1 MRSFFRLCL
10 CALVLFPFA
19 RAFAAPSTAEQAVRE
34 ISAALAAKDVDVI
47 KKLVDVHALS
57 DVSYAGRYAESRQ
70 FAVLPDRQYQ
80 ADMFIERVASGT
92 LARQC
97 AEATRPGCPWYPD
110 GLVRAQIKAVGTNG
124 AIAAVDSK
132 ENIRSWLVLHKDAQG
147 WKAVAA
153 PRLLKDA
160 EQYTTED
167 FQKALQ
173 RYRAAMSQKQAEQQ
187 KLDVAYTAELAK
199 AVGQAKGIL
208 AAVTVGKFSFA
219 VDKDDTFDSLTISA
233 TVTNTHSEQI
243 NLVQMS
249 MLVLDASGKPVT
261 TMNFNTRTGYIEPG
275 KSGPLKLSTSI
286 RGTAKMVVAKN
297 LANGAYTAKGSAT
310 YVLMA
315 GNVHVDANG
324 GGLKPSRKSAY

>member
-10 CALVLFPFA
+10 CALMLFPFA
-19 RAFAAPSTAEQAVRE
+19 RAFAAPSTAGQAVRE
-34 ISAALAAKDVDVI
+34 ISAALAAKDADAI
-47 KKLVDVHALS
+47 KELVDVHALS
-57 DVSYAGRYAESRQ
+57 DVSYAGKYAESGQ

-80 ADMFIERVASGT
+80 ADMFIERAASGM
-92 LARQC
+92 LAKQC
-97 AEATRPGCPWYPD
+97 AEAAQPGCPWYPD
-110 GLVRAQIKAVGTNG
+110 GLARAQVKIVGTSG

-160 EQYTTED
+160 EQYATED

-173 RYRAAMSQKQAEQQ
+173 RYRAAMGRKQAEQQ
-187 KLDVAYTAELAK
+187 KLDAAYTAELAK
-199 AVGQAKGIL
+199 AAEQAKGIL
-208 AAVTVGKFSFA
+208 AAVVVSEFSFA
-219 VDKDDTFDSLTISA
+219 VDKDDTRDSLTISA

-243 NLVQMS
+243 NLVQIS
-249 MLVLDASGKPVT
+249 MLVLDAGGKPVT

-275 KSGPLKLSTSI
+275 KSGSLKLSTSI
-286 RGTAKMVVAKN
+286 RGEAEMAVARN
-297 LANGAYTAKGSAT
+297 LANGTYTARGSAT

-324 GGLKPSRKSAY
+324 GGLKPLRKTVY